1 MKKTMK
7 KCWAMCLLFSIAVGL
22 FCSCDS
28 SSNYL
33 SVIPKDS
40 VAAIKINIGQI
51 LDKSEVLEMKA
62 VKDLAELGAN
72 QADASIES
80 QRLLKAILKDPN
92 ASGLDVNQ
100 PMVAVFEGLN
110 MKGLL
115 TFAVSDKDALINTL
129 ETLKKEFE
137 NIGVL
142 FDFEE
147 NEKGYTSINVFDPY
161 GSIYGN
167 IAAFDKSKLV
177 FAIAEK
183 NPDVVP
189 YMELEYEDQALSDSR
204 FQAFVN
210 AQKDLS
216 IYYDLSILSEI
227 MPLLQAQMPELNM
240 GGYLEMMEGV
250 TGLVSLDFQQ
260 GKAVLDYQMINPS
273 DELIAYYKQFVKKP
287 NKELL
292 AYVPQNSYFV
302 ANMGIKNLSKGF
314 DYLPEATTMFDEI
327 GLKAEWL
334 NDINGDFTFA
344 ISQSKQTEEPL
355 LIFAAQCKD
364 GNFIR
369 FCENLLQQEV
379 GLEEVADQVYA
390 LDGMSKQTNY
400 FVGYKDG
407 TMFLMPGNIYEQCV
421 DGNKLVNLSKNFTKT
436 SMSSI
441 LEENGMVI
449 DLELI
454 ATDVKK
460 AIKDSYI
467 GQEERMILACL
478 NSFESLTA
486 SYENNSFE
494 GEVVLN
500 FKDKENN
507 SLKAIIQLIMNIAG
521 SNL

>member
-7 KCWAMCLLFSIAVGL
+7 KCWAKCLLFAIAVGL

-40 VAAIKINIGQI
+40 VAAIKINIGQL

-115 TFAVSDKDALINTL
+115 TFAVSDKDALNNTL
-129 ETLKKEFE
+129 ETLLKELE
-137 NIGVL
+137 KSGLDIEL
-142 FDFEE
+142 EDS
-147 NEKGYTSINVFDPY
+147 EKGYTTINVEAY
-161 GSIYGN
+161 EGHSYSL
-167 IAAFDKSKLV
+167 AAFDKSKLV

-189 YMELEYEDQALSDSR
+189 YMELEYEDQALSDSK
-204 FQAFVN
+204 FQVFVN
-210 AQKDLS
+210 TERDLS
-216 IYYDLSILSEI
+216 VYYDLSILGEL

-240 GGYLEMMEGV
+240 GGYLEMMEGA

-273 DELIAYYKQFVKKP
+273 DELKAYYKQFVKKP

-344 ISQSKQTEEPL
+344 ISQSKQAEEPL

-441 LEENGMVI
+441 LDENGMVI

-521 SNL
+521 SNI

>member
-7 KCWAMCLLFSIAVGL
+7 KCWTMCLLFAIAVGL

-40 VAAIKINIGQI
+40 VAAIKINIGQL

-80 QRLLKAILKDPN
+80 QRLLKAILKDPI

-115 TFAVSDKDALINTL
+115 TFAVSDKDALNNTL
-129 ETLKKEFE
+129 ETLLKELE
-137 NIGVL
+137 KSGLNIEL
-142 FDFEE
+142 EDS
-147 NEKGYTSINVFDPY
+147 EKGYTTINVEAY
-161 GSIYGN
+161 EGHSYCL
-167 IAAFDKSKLV
+167 AAFDKSKLV

-240 GGYLEMMEGV
+240 GGYLEMMEGA

-379 GLEEVADQVYA
+379 GFEEVADQVYA

>member
-7 KCWAMCLLFSIAVGL
+7 KCWAMCLLFAIAVGL

-40 VAAIKINIGQI
+40 VAAIKINIGQL

-115 TFAVSDKDALINTL
+115 TFAVSDKDALNNTL
-129 ETLKKEFE
+129 ETLLKELE
-137 NIGVL
+137 KSGLDIEL
-142 FDFEE
+142 EDS
-147 NEKGYTSINVFDPY
+147 EKGYTTINVEAY
-161 GSIYGN
+161 EGHSYSL
-167 IAAFDKSKLV
+167 AAFDKSKLV

-189 YMELEYEDQALSDSR
+189 YMELEYEDQALSDSK
-204 FQAFVN
+204 FQVFVN
-210 AQKDLS
+210 TERDLS
-216 IYYDLSILSEI
+216 VYYDLSILGEL

-240 GGYLEMMEGV
+240 GGYLEMMEGA

-273 DELIAYYKQFVKKP
+273 DELKAYYKQFVKKP

-344 ISQSKQTEEPL
+344 ISQSKQAEEPL

-441 LEENGMVI
+441 LDENGMVI

-521 SNL
+521 SNI

>member
-7 KCWAMCLLFSIAVGL
+7 KCWAMYLLFAIAVGL
-22 FCSCDS
+22 FCSCDK

-40 VAAIKINIGQI
+40 VAAIKINIGQ
-51 LDKSEVLEMKA
+51 LLNKSEVLEMKA
-62 VKDLAELGAN
+62 VKDLAELGAS

-147 NEKGYTSINVFDPY
+147 NEKGYTSIYEFDPY

-167 IAAFDKSKLV
+167 IAAFDESKLV

-240 GGYLEMMEGV
+240 GGYLEMMEGA

-260 GKAVLDYQMINPS
+260 GKAV
-273 DELIAYYKQFVKKP
+273 
-287 NKELL
+287 
-292 AYVPQNSYFV
+292 
-302 ANMGIKNLSKGF
+302 
-314 DYLPEATTMFDEI
+314 
-327 GLKAEWL
+327 
-334 NDINGDFTFA
+334 
-344 ISQSKQTEEPL
+344 
-355 LIFAAQCKD
+355 
-364 GNFIR
+364 
-369 FCENLLQQEV
+369 
-379 GLEEVADQVYA
+379 
-390 LDGMSKQTNY
+390 
-400 FVGYKDG
+400 
-407 TMFLMPGNIYEQCV
+407 
-421 DGNKLVNLSKNFTKT
+421 
-436 SMSSI
+436 
-441 LEENGMVI
+441 I
-449 DLELI
+449 D
-454 ATDVKK
+454 
-460 AIKDSYI
+460 
-467 GQEERMILACL
+467 
-478 NSFESLTA
+478 
-486 SYENNSFE
+486 
-494 GEVVLN
+494 
-500 FKDKENN
+500 
-507 SLKAIIQLIMNIAG
+507 
-521 SNL
+521 